1 MGAEDLWQL
10 KPPGCLRICDL
21 AFAMGAKKVS
31 TAESKKEVS
40 LRREN
45 ISTVIKLGNTV
56 DIRIVC
62 HKMFFTIINNWRVGV
77 DRDDYVLS

>member
-1 MGAEDLWQL
+1 
-10 KPPGCLRICDL
+10 
-21 AFAMGAKKVS
+21 MGAKKVS

-45 ISTVIKLGNTV
+45 ISTVIKPANTA

-62 HKMFFTIINNWRVGV
+62 HKMLFTIINKCHVGV
-77 DRDDYVLS
+77 DRDNYVLN

>member
-1 MGAEDLWQL
+1 
-10 KPPGCLRICDL
+10 
-21 AFAMGAKKVS
+21 MGAKKVS